1 MLFIEVTTNGAGVFA
16 VISTL
21 AFVVF
26 FAFGPGSIPWL
37 ITGELFTQGKL
48 LHYCKILQIIA
59 ILLLLIVLFSA
70 PRSAAVAIATFVNW
84 TGNLAV
90 GLIFPQMQAKIQTYS
105 FLPFTIIL
113 IILLVILFM
122 YLPETKGIAV
132 HEIEALFQ
140 VKMNQVSDSRPYLRP
155 LLSQVPNAWKRSI
168 GRSDKILLEEI
179 RQQQNQG
186 KVNYGA
192 TANNFEEM

>member
-1 MLFIEVTTNGAGVFA
+1 
-16 VISTL
+16 
-21 AFVVF
+21 
-26 FAFGPGSIPWL
+26 
-37 ITGELFTQGKL
+37 
-48 LHYCKILQIIA
+48 
-59 ILLLLIVLFSA
+59 
-70 PRSAAVAIATFVNW
+70 
-84 TGNLAV
+84 
-90 GLIFPQMQAKIQTYS
+90 
-105 FLPFTIIL
+105 
-113 IILLVILFM
+113 M

-155 LLSQVPNAWKRSI
+155 LLSQVPNAWTRSI

-179 RQQQNQG
+179 RQQQSQG

>member
-1 MLFIEVTTNGAGVFA
+1 MNALEGKSDWFEECKHKFWKTFGADCCYWLPVQALNFTYIPSDLR
-16 VISTL
+16 V
-21 AFVVF
+21 AF
-26 FAFGPGSIPWL
+26 
-37 ITGELFTQGKL
+37 
-48 LHYCKILQIIA
+48 
-59 ILLLLIVLFSA
+59 
-70 PRSAAVAIATFVNW
+70 VAIATFVNW

-140 VKMNQVSDSRPYLRP
+140 VKISQVSDSRPYLRP

-179 RQQQNQG
+179 RQQQQNQG
-186 KVNYGA
+186 KINYGA